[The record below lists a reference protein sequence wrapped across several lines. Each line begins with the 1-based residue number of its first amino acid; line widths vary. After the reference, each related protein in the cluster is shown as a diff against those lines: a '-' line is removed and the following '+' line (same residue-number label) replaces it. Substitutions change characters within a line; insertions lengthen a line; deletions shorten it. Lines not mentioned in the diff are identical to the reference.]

1 MKVVNN
7 PALRSIFAIVLGL
20 ILVLWPAAT
29 INYLVIVIGVLFLVP
44 GLIAMIGYLMRDKER
59 YPDAAFPIEGAGSAL
74 FGLWL
79 IVMPA
84 FFVNILMYVLGA
96 LRDSAN
102 RIAGF
107 GPPVDAGARF
117 LLRGAGTDP
126 DLRNRHPVRPVQRR
140 RNGVHSVRHYQHGLR
155 DIRFDQR
162 IPVQKAE
169 NGITILRRR
178 NFPCVPGAPG

>member
-1 MKVVNN
+1 M
-7 PALRSIFAIVLGL
+7 RSVFAIVLGL

-96 LRDSAN
+96 LLV
-102 RIAGF
+102 IAGIQQIASLASARRWTQVPGF
-107 GPPVDAGARF
+107 FYVVPVLILIAESSSCSTRSAS
-117 LLRGAGTDP
+117 P
-126 DLRNRHPVRPVQRR
+126 
-140 RNGVHSVRHYQHGLR
+140 NGVHSVRHYQHGLR

>member
-7 PALRSIFAIVLGL
+7 PALRSVFAIVLGL

-79 IVMPA
+79 IVMPP
-84 FFVNILMYVLGA
+84 F
-96 LRDSAN
+96 SS
-102 RIAGF
+102 
-107 GPPVDAGARF
+107 
-117 LLRGAGTDP
+117 T
-126 DLRNRHPVRPVQRR
+126 
-140 RNGVHSVRHYQHGLR
+140 S
-155 DIRFDQR
+155 
-162 IPVQKAE
+162 
-169 NGITILRRR
+169 
-178 NFPCVPGAPG
+178 

>member
-7 PALRSIFAIVLGL
+7 PALRSVFAIVLGL

-96 LRDSAN
+96 LLV
-102 RIAGF
+102 IAGIQQI
-107 GPPVDAGARF
+107 ASLA
-117 LLRGAGTDP
+117 
-126 DLRNRHPVRPVQRR
+126 
-140 RNGVHSVRHYQHGLR
+140 SVRRWTQVPGFFYVVPVLILICGIVIL
-155 DIRFDQR
+155 FD
-162 IPVQKAE
+162 PFNVAE
-169 NGITILRRR
+169 TAFILFGITSMVYGISGLINGFRFRK
-178 NFPCVPGAPG
+178 PKTE